1 MWLKYQA
8 TNNNRNNEEML
19 EEENMQ
25 SEYSGLSYRAD
36 FYFHECK
43 LAIDVDEYG
52 HDEGNIGYEK
62 KDKKAIEEKP
72 GCKFVIINPDEQNVN
87 IFKA

>member
-1 MWLKYQA
+1 
-8 TNNNRNNEEML
+8 ML

-62 KDKKAIEEKP
+62 KTKKR
-72 GCKFVIINPDEQNVN
+72 
-87 IFKA
+87 